1 MIIWPKILAL
11 DSTRGF
17 IRDIKVWQREPRG
30 SWKVQAGLTSFDQL
44 GRCVTSTPGR
54 MNIWQGEFPSLNTA
68 EDGYIKTAPVDAFGP
83 QNDAGAED
91 LARGSPIGC
100 R

>member
-1 MIIWPKILAL
+1 M
-11 DSTRGF
+11 
-17 IRDIKVWQREPRG
+17 
-30 SWKVQAGLTSFDQL
+30 TS
-44 GRCVTSTPGR
+44 PGR
-54 MNIWQGEFPSLNTA
+54 MNIWQGEFPTLNTA

-91 LARGSPIGC
+91 LESKGVANSLLANKRAPSESNSRAVYQSGVDTIHQYGT